1 MRLLVKRG
9 NSEIQIYIYIYNR
22 SILHSKPLRSHGCGL
37 YRVYNSL
44 DRFCFLKR
52 DETSHSLW
60 SFADRDTHAAEF
72 SLDRS
77 FFPSGRQMDLDI
89 YIYGSYNKDELEKR
103 LLLRCETRQ
112 LWKTVLRLASRGISI
127 RSILG
132 FRYISS
138 FLVRRIEFVPFTAW

>member
-1 MRLLVKRG
+1 MVAVYIESITPWIDSVSSNVTRLRIVYEVSPIATRMRQ
-9 NSEIQIYIYIYNR
+9 NSR
-22 SILHSKPLRSHGCGL
+22 SIDLS
-37 YRVYNSL
+37 
-44 DRFCFLKR
+44 FLLEGKWI
-52 DETSHSLW
+52 S
-60 SFADRDTHAAEF
+60 
-72 SLDRS
+72 
-77 FFPSGRQMDLDI
+77 I

-138 FLVRRIEFVPFTAW
+138 FLARRIEFVPFTA

>member
-1 MRLLVKRG
+1 MVAATGKKKFRKFR
-9 NSEIQIYIYIYNR
+9 YIPAASYIRNR
-22 SILHSKPLRSHGCGL
+22 YVAMVAVYTESITP
-37 YRVYNSL
+37 L
-44 DRFCFLKR
+44 DRSCFLKR

-77 FFPSGRQMDLDI
+77 SFPSGRQMDLDI

-103 LLLRCETRQ
+103 LFLHCETRQ
-112 LWKTVLRLASRGISI
+112 LWKTVLRLASHGISI

-132 FRYISS
+132 FHYISS
-138 FLVRRIEFVPFTAW
+138 LFRIEFVSFTAW

>member
-9 NSEIQIYIYIYNR
+9 NSEIQIYIYITAASYIRNRYVAMVAVYIESITPWIDSVSSNVTRLRIVYEVSPIATRMRQNSR
-22 SILHSKPLRSHGCGL
+22 SIDLS
-37 YRVYNSL
+37 
-44 DRFCFLKR
+44 FLLEGKW
-52 DETSHSLW
+52 TS
-60 SFADRDTHAAEF
+60 
-72 SLDRS
+72 
-77 FFPSGRQMDLDI
+77 I

-138 FLVRRIEFVPFTAW
+138 FLVRRIEFVPFTA